1 MPIGTI
7 GTSMNYGYPGSF
19 ARNGDCIIMSRPV
32 KKTDDP
38 VTGVIPFGSPAVL
51 NPDNSYSVF
60 GASGTLATFAG
71 VAVREVK
78 QASSYAAT
86 GGVYAPGSPC
96 DVIERGNVSVVCNV
110 GTPTAG
116 GAVYVRVT
124 ANGAIPAGIVGGFEA
139 AADGG
144 NTIALTNCK
153 WATGLKD
160 ANNLTELC
168 IVNRN
173 NP

>member
-1 MPIGTI
+1 MPIGAI

-19 ARNGDCIIMSRPV
+19 ARNGDCIVMARPI
-32 KKTDDP
+32 KSTDSVGPSFGDP
-38 VTGVIPFGSPAVL
+38 VIL
-51 NPDNSYSVF
+51 NADNTYSKF
-60 GASGTLATFAG
+60 GADGTLAKFAG
-71 VAVREVK
+71 IAVREVK
-78 QASSYAAT
+78 QASVYTAT
-86 GGVYAPGSPC
+86 GGVYAPGTSC

-110 GTPTAG
+110 GTPTSG
-116 GAVYVRVT
+116 GAVYVRVV
-124 ANGAIPAGIVGGFEA
+124 ANESIPAGIVGGLEA
-139 AADGG
+139 AADST

-160 ANNLTELC
+160 ANGVTELC